1 MISRPLLILRRITR
15 QLWFRVVLISLFS
28 LVALALAPLLAPVS
42 PGGLAER
49 IGRDAVLPVLTI
61 LASSMLAVTTF
72 SLNVMVSAYRTASS
86 MATPRVYR
94 LLLEDTVTHSVL
106 ATFTGGFVYALSAI
120 ILFRAGV
127 YTPEATIVVFG
138 ITVLV
143 VVLIVAAILRWI
155 DHLSSLGSMDHTL
168 RLIEE
173 RTRAALSERAR
184 KPCLGGRRAEGGHP
198 SGARP
203 ILARQS
209 GFVRFADVAA
219 LNELARE
226 AGAEVVLHRGAGEYV
241 LRNRAVA
248 WAAGGGED
256 FCTAA
261 SKLIDIGDV
270 RSFDQDPSFGLTLLS
285 ETALKALSPGINDP
299 GTAIEVMGRIERL
312 LWENFPDDGAG
323 EDEADGTE
331 PAAAATQSGTGG
343 ETQRQA
349 GQDRDGGG
357 GPEFPRIHVPP
368 VTAARLLDSAF
379 PPIARC
385 GAEDPE
391 VMAWMDK
398 ALRAL
403 ESHPNSRMAAAAGK
417 MRRRLTAPKN

>member
-1 MISRPLLILRRITR
+1 MNSRPLLLLRRITR

-28 LVALALAPLLAPVS
+28 LIALAVAPLLAPVT
-42 PGGLAER
+42 PGGLADR

-106 ATFTGGFVYALSAI
+106 ATFTGGFVYALCAI
-120 ILFRAGV
+120 ILFRAGA

-143 VVLIVAAILRWI
+143 VVLIVGAILRWI
-155 DHLSSLGSMDHTL
+155 DHLSGLGSMDHTL
-168 RLIEE
+168 RLIEQ
-173 RTRAALSERAR
+173 RTRTALGQRAR
-184 KPCLGGRRAEGGHP
+184 KPCLGGARATGGP
-198 SGARP
+198 PEDARP

-209 GFVRFADVAA
+209 GFVRFADIAA
-219 LNELARE
+219 LNELAE
-226 AGAEVVLHRGAGEYV
+226 KAGAEVVLHRGAGEYV

-248 WAAGGGED
+248 WARGGDEK

-261 SKLIDIGDV
+261 AKLIDIGDV
-270 RSFDQDPSFGLTLLS
+270 RSFDQDPSFGLTLLA

-312 LWENFPDDGAG
+312 LWENFPDDGG
-323 EDEADGTE
+323 DDEGDDGAETE
-331 PAAAATQSGTGG
+331 PGPP
-343 ETQRQA
+343 QA
-349 GQDRDGGG
+349 GTRGERPGNAGADRAED
-357 GPEFPRIHVPP
+357 GPEFPRIFVPP
-368 VTAARLLDSAF
+368 VTAGRLLDSAF

-385 GAEDPE
+385 GADDPE

-403 ESHPNSRMAAAAGK
+403 EGHPNSRMAAAAGK
-417 MRRRLTAPKN
+417 MRRRLTAPKR